1 MIGRVW
7 KGVPANWRLIAF
19 IVLSITQHGGSN
31 LWIEPPGK
39 ASLSTC
45 VHGTEASG
53 LGANSV
59 LLLWRTGEI
68 SPACLRTKQRLAAVA
83 QVFVSV
89 SEFICDKVC

>member
-1 MIGRVW
+1 MKAYYPTLSPGDGPWVF
-7 KGVPANWRLIAF
+7 VPSPNN
-19 IVLSITQHGGSN
+19 GGSN

-53 LGANSV
+53 VGANSV
-59 LLLWRTGEI
+59 LLLLRTGEI

-83 QVFVSV
+83 QVLVLVSSVKLFV
-89 SEFICDKVC
+89 VC